1 MRWSGFTSMGGSTA
15 SRGGNGKSP
24 THTRLRIALIA
35 LLGLNAL
42 LLALVFHR
50 PGFTLPEQQAELV
63 RARERR
69 DAARN
74 AVAQMRDLRSKL
86 QDALQNGNQF
96 AKDHFLARGDGF
108 STILE
113 DLESRASAA
122 GLRPGGIT
130 YQLQDEQDQPGWTGV
145 DVTLAVEGNYPDLV
159 RFIHQLE
166 QSDLFWII
174 NGINVSGSADREL
187 RMNLLMQTYFLP
199 S

>member
-1 MRWSGFTSMGGSTA
+1 MSGSSVSA
-15 SRGGNGKSP
+15 GGNGKSRA
-24 THTRLRIALIA
+24 HARLRIALIA
-35 LLGLNAL
+35 LLGLNVVL
-42 LLALVFHR
+42 LVLVFHR

-69 DAARN
+69 DAARD
-74 AVAQMRDLRSKL
+74 AVAQMRELRSKL
-86 QDALQNGNQF
+86 QGALQSGDQF
-96 AKDHFLARGDGF
+96 AQEHFLARGDGF
-108 STILE
+108 SAILE
-113 DLESRASAA
+113 DLEDRASAA

-145 DVTLAVEGNYPDLV
+145 DVTLAVEGDYPDLL

-174 NGINVSGSADREL
+174 NGISVAGSAERDL
-187 RMNLLMQTYFLP
+187 RMNLLMQTYFIP